1 MEFFMKDKDSKAG
14 KSRQNGVL
22 GAKSLM
28 ERTHINKDTY
38 LSCWC
43 PHCGKSLNEEGKAVF
58 KITTNNGEVG
68 ISKMS
73 PYLNILDR
81 ETTMQVED
89 HEELKDVQCPHC
101 DVSLIAPGEICIQDN
116 CKMVTFQV
124 SVSGSQKLNLL
135 LCTLRTCRWY
145 KMSDEDNEQL
155 ILRDSHEW

>member
-1 MEFFMKDKDSKAG
+1 MKEKDSNAAKG
-14 KSRQNGVL
+14 RPNDILTG
-22 GAKSLM
+22 KSLM

-38 LSCWC
+38 LTCWC
-43 PHCGKSLNEEGKAVF
+43 PHCGKSLNENDKAVF
-58 KITTNNGEVG
+58 KITSNSGEVG

-73 PYLNILDR
+73 PYLNVLDR

-101 DVSLIAPGEICIQDN
+101 DVSLIAPGEICIQDS
-116 CKMVTFQV
+116 CKMVIFHV
-124 SVSGSQKLNLL
+124 SVSGSQKLSLL

>member
-1 MEFFMKDKDSKAG
+1 MKEKDSEKKQSGEG
-14 KSRQNGVL
+14 KIF

-38 LSCWC
+38 LTCWC
-43 PHCGKSLNEEGKAVF
+43 PHCEKNLNEDGKAVF

-124 SVSGSQKLNLL
+124 SVSDSQKLNLT